1 MYFQPTLVDED
12 TRSTDFEKFFLSQH
26 GRPTSGSGLSRPP
39 DDLDISTLLES
50 SFRERP
56 PNPIQSDP
64 SPIPTQ
70 FYESGKKSDENENFM
85 DETRVETLLRLRKLC
100 LKF

>member
-1 MYFQPTLVDED
+1 MYFQPTLVDEN
-12 TRSTDFEKFFLSQH
+12 THSTDFEKFFLSRH
-26 GRPTSGSGLSRPP
+26 GRPTSGSGLSRPL

-56 PNPIQSDP
+56 EP
-64 SPIPTQ
+64 SPILTQ